1 MDVLLKVAIQLPIFS
16 PLVNHT
22 PTRERSSTEL
32 RFSRWNNANAEKFN
46 QRRRT
51 LHEIED
57 EICRT
62 RRNIAADNIINTATT
77 AAVSATSETF
87 KSLGTPSAPSQ
98 PSIPGKKSKYSKPPP
113 KPKSLLDWHPVV
125 SRVERL
131 EFRPGPE
138 NVKIGEDGVSYIVEG
153 APFDFRFSYTET
165 PKANPVKLREPPFAP
180 FGPPTLPRPWTGR
193 NPVPPSK
200 TTVTEFHLLDPPLS
214 DEEGAELVRLALP
227 IWESRK
233 KVLGEPL
240 TKDEINRLVK
250 RAEKYSRQLHIGRDG
265 LTHNMLENIHTYW
278 MRSSVCKIKCRGVCT
293 VDMDNVCQQL
303 EERTGG
309 EIIYRHFGTVYLFR
323 GRNYNYETRPRFPL
337 MWWRPVSPV
346 YPKLIKRVPEGL
358 TLDEATEMRQKGR
371 VLMPIRKLAKNG
383 VYWDLVTNVRE
394 AFEQCDLVRINCQE
408 LNTSDYK
415 KIGAKLK
422 DLVPCV
428 LLSFEDDHILMWR
441 GPNWRPSLP
450 NPRDDDTEAT
460 KVNVDNGNSS
470 KLTPDARKLS
480 AACLQKNRAEH
491 LCNEPLDIS
500 ILSNSHDLSLHKTVP
515 CLTENSKL
523 PVSDVSG
530 AASLPMKT
538 CEVEITEGVMAF
550 SCTPQMVP
558 GTNKSSAS
566 TVADPRSDKFL
577 DGSEA
582 DVSEPSKCEPCT
594 EGLLLLL
601 DQAVEKGRALV
612 LDDKFLDDDYI
623 YQTSVAFSKS
633 TPP

>member
-1 MDVLLKVAIQLPIFS
+1 MDVFLKVAIQIPIFS
-16 PLVNHT
+16 PPVDHN

-51 LHEIED
+51 IHEIEE

-62 RRNIAADNIINTATT
+62 RRYTVADNIINTATT
-77 AAVSATSETF
+77 AAVSSTSEIF

-98 PSIPGKKSKYSKPPP
+98 PSIPGKK
-113 KPKSLLDWHPVV
+113 
-125 SRVERL
+125 RL

-138 NVKIGEDGVSYIVEG
+138 NVKIGEGGVSYVVDG

-165 PKANPVKLREPPFAP
+165 PKANPVKLREPYAP

-200 TTVTEFHLLDPPLS
+200 TTVTDFHLLSPPLS
-214 DEEGAELVRLALP
+214 DEEGAEPVRLVVP
-227 IWESRK
+227 IWESREQ
-233 KVLGEPL
+233 VLGEPL
-240 TKDEINRLVK
+240 TENEINRMIK
-250 RAEKYSRQLHIGRDG
+250 RAGKSSRQLHIGRDG

-278 MRSSVCKIKCRGVCT
+278 MRCSVCKIKCRGVCT

-309 EIIYRHFGTVYLFR
+309 KIIHRHFGTVYLFR

-337 MWWRPVSPV
+337 MRWRPASPV

-358 TLDEATEMRQKGR
+358 TLAEATEMRQKGR
-371 VLMPIRKLAKNG
+371 VLMPICKLAKNG
-383 VYWDLVTNVRE
+383 VYSDLVTNVRE
-394 AFEQCDLVRINCQE
+394 AFEHCDLVRINCQE

-422 DLVPCV
+422 DLVPCL
-428 LLSFEDDHILMWR
+428 LLSFEDDHILLWK
-441 GPNWRPSLP
+441 GPNWRTLP
-450 NPRDDDTEAT
+450 NSRDDDKEAT
-460 KVNVDNGNSS
+460 KINVDSGNSN
-470 KLTPDARKLS
+470 KLPPDARKLS
-480 AACLQKNRAEH
+480 AECLQKNTAEH
-491 LCNEPLDIS
+491 LCNELLDLS
-500 ILSNSHDLSLHKTVP
+500 ILSNSDDLSLLKADP
-515 CLTENSKL
+515 CFTENSNL
-523 PVSDVSG
+523 HMSVVSD

-538 CEVEITEGVMAF
+538 CEVEITEDVMAI
-550 SCTPQMVP
+550 SCMPEMVP
-558 GTNKSSAS
+558 ETYKNSAS
-566 TVADPRSDKFL
+566 TVADPHSDKLL

-582 DVSEPSKCEPCT
+582 ADDSEPSRCAPCT
-594 EGLLLLL
+594 EGVLLLL
-601 DQAVEKGRALV
+601 DQAVEKGHALV

-623 YQTSVAFSKS
+623 YQTTMAFAKS
-633 TPP
+633 TPPEPLYKLNYQTGYDCDRQDLT